1 MTYLINFSFRG
12 GGVVLGLTTTTAL
25 VQPEHMLDDAYPAMR
40 KLGEERAQQSSYL
53 FNSLLGNGTHL
64 ALGSDWTVS

>member
-12 GGVVLGLTTTTAL
+12 GGVVLGLTTTAL

-40 KLGEERAQQSSYL
+40 KLGEERAQQGSFL

>member
-12 GGVVLGLTTTTAL
+12 GGVVLGLTTITAL

-40 KLGEERAQQSSYL
+40 KLGEERAQQGSYL
-53 FNSLLGNGTHL
+53 FNSLLGNGTYL